1 MKGFS
6 TLRYVAFALLL
17 LMVSCETDFTTIS
30 DYEDITVVY
39 GLLDQKDS
47 MQYIKINKAFL
58 SEGNVLEYAQNADC
72 TNYAVPLEV
81 SLEEVNSSGNV
92 VNTYAFDTTSIY
104 NKEPGTFYYPDQ
116 LIYRWQKPQFPF
128 DVKYIIEGLNDT
140 IGVEYIWLNEANSYR
155 LKIKNPLTE
164 KEITAQS
171 PLVHDF
177 DITKP
182 GYGTTI
188 NFIPESVYP
197 MEFRWDKAENGG
209 LYEFE
214 LRFNYYEVSFSNDT
228 IEKWVS
234 LIRSSINDPSSGSS
248 VATYYVSDN
257 FYSSCLNLIP
267 YTDPAVES
275 QVDYRLSGLI
285 DIVVSAAEEQY
296 ALYIKVNA
304 PSTGIVQEKPQY
316 TNVDNGL
323 GLFSSRVKSQR
334 SKKLHSESVT
344 ILKSLDNGV
353 LKFKL

>member
-1 MKGFS
+1 MNKFS
-6 TLRYVAFALLL
+6 AYKYVVFGMLLL
-17 LMVSCETDFTTIS
+17 LVSCETDFTTIS
-30 DYEDITVVY
+30 DYKDITVVY

-81 SLEEVNSSGNV
+81 TLEEVNDAGNV
-92 VNTYAFDTTSIY
+92 VNTFDFDTTSVY

-116 LIYRWQKPQFPF
+116 LIYRWQKPQYPY

-140 IGVEYIWLNEANSYR
+140 VGVEYLWLNEADSYR
-155 LKIKNPLTE
+155 LKIKNPVSE
-164 KEITAQS
+164 KEITAETV
-171 PLVHDF
+171 LIKDF

-188 NFIPESVYP
+188 NFIPNAVSP
-197 MEFRWDKAENGG
+197 IEFSWNQAENGG

-214 LRFNYYEVSFSNDT
+214 LVFNYYEVSFSNDT
-228 IEKWVS
+228 IKKSVS
-234 LIRSSINDPSSGSS
+234 LIKTTVSPPSGNGSVS
-248 VATYYVSDN
+248 TYYVSDN

-267 YTDPAVES
+267 YPDAPEEAKVK
-275 QVDYRLSGLI
+275 DRLSGSI
-285 DIVVSAAEEQY
+285 DIIVSGAEEQL

-304 PSTGIVQEKPQY
+304 PATGIVQEKPQY
-316 TNVDNGL
+316 TNIDNGL
-323 GLFSSRVKSQR
+323 GIFSSRIKSQR
-334 SKKLHSESVT
+334 SKKLHAESVT
-344 ILKSLDNGV
+344 ILKNLENGV